1 MLWHGL
7 YAFFWV
13 LYFIP
18 GQGPQNLN
26 RQGDQPAKIKIIGEG
41 TIASNGKTSLN
52 INVQIGGN
60 PASLANLGLIR
71 PGKGGRPGRFPGA
84 GPRKGGRFPGKFG
97 RRPGGFPGAGGAQ
110 PTPTPSAGA
119 PTSGTPGSGLPTSVP
134 PTSGPQTSGLPT
146 SGTPAAGTPTSGT
159 PASGTPASGTPT
171 SGTPTSGTTPA
182 TGGGTP
188 GGTYLGTGKLQKQ
201 LKFVSENFCKHSL
214 SSRGL
219 FCIGRRQI
227 NEYRK
232 HNRPFHGFLS
242 FLQF

>member
-7 YAFFWV
+7 NAFFWV
-13 LYFIP
+13 LCFIP
-18 GQGPQNLN
+18 GQGPQDLN
-26 RQGDQPAKIKIIGEG
+26 RQGDQPAKIKMTGEG

-52 INVQIGGN
+52 INIQIGGN
-60 PASLANLGLIR
+60 PASLGLIR

-119 PTSGTPGSGLPTSVP
+119 PTSGTPGRGSPTSVP

-146 SGTPAAGTPTSGT
+146 SGTPASGTPTSGT
-159 PASGTPASGTPT
+159 PTSGTPT

-188 GGTYLGTGKLQKQ
+188 GGTYLGAGKLQKQ

-219 FCIGRRQI
+219 FCRLLWI
-227 NEYRK
+227 
-232 HNRPFHGFLS
+232 NRPKAD
-242 FLQF
+242 